1 MISVADTVYE
11 GLRSRKEKDV
21 GKERLGQ
28 RDGGQCMKPTCE
40 AELSQLVSHGSS
52 IFPPSPRHHVLET
65 AHRLLQA
72 MVNDFSCKVWKCLGM

>member
-11 GLRSRKEKDV
+11 GPRSRKEKDV

-40 AELSQLVSHGSS
+40 AELSQLVSHGSN